1 MSPEIKRQKEGHDF
15 HLIIFL
21 TKEFIKKLLD
31 YLGVLKQVQKKILLS
46 LSHKFDV
53 SYVILSNKR

>member
-31 YLGVLKQVQKKILLS
+31 YLGVLKQVQKKI
-46 LSHKFDV
+46 
-53 SYVILSNKR
+53 IE